1 MYIERAV
8 DHVAW
13 FAKPLVCFWHALP
26 ASAVLDWIE
35 DVMIRAATKAL
46 KRRPYFRFLLYGLTS
61 WTTQDQYLSGI
72 LNAYMNG
79 FKMELEKEL

>member
-13 FAKPLVCFWHALP
+13 FTKPLVCFWHALL

-46 KRRPYFRFLLYGLTS
+46 KRGPYFRFLLYSAHSLRPDVVNNTRPIFVRDS
-61 WTTQDQYLSGI
+61 
-72 LNAYMNG
+72 
-79 FKMELEKEL
+79 